1 MEKVKQPDLA
11 GSWYPDNPAELS
23 EDLEEYFNQ
32 VPSQNISGDLVG
44 LISPHAGYRFSG
56 PVAAY
61 SYKLLKDGEIKTVI
75 VLAPSHR
82 HPFLGASL
90 YDKGPYLT
98 PLGQIPVDRE
108 FAGAI
113 KAQSNLIGFHENAH
127 HNENS
132 LELQLPFLQHI
143 LGNFQ
148 LVPILLGHPNDL
160 EVYQE
165 IAQAIEDVCRDK
177 KTLLVASSDL
187 SHFHPYK
194 TAEAKDKIVADYVRS
209 YDPEGLYHALMQG
222 KCEACGGGAI
232 ITAMLA
238 AKQLGANQATVLHY
252 ANSGDVSFDRSSVVG
267 YMAAALYQTKQV

>member
-11 GSWYPDNPAELS
+11 GSWYPDNPAVLS
-23 EDLEEYFNQ
+23 RDLEKYFNQ
-32 VPSQNISGDLVG
+32 VPRQNISGDLVG

-56 PVAAY
+56 AVAAY
-61 SYKLLKDGEIKTVI
+61 AYKLLEGSEIKTVI

-82 HPFLGASL
+82 HPFRGASL

-98 PLGQIPVDRE
+98 PLGEIPVDRE
-108 FAGAI
+108 LAGAI
-113 KAQSNLIGFHENAH
+113 KALCNLIGFHENAH

-143 LGNFQ
+143 LGDFL

-160 EVYQE
+160 EVYQQ
-165 IAQAIEDVCRDK
+165 IAQAIVEVCKDK
-177 KTLLVASSDL
+177 KVILVASSDL

-194 TAEAKDKIVADYVRS
+194 KAQDLDNIVADYVRS
-209 YDPEGLYHALMQG
+209 YDPEGLYHALTRG
-222 KCEACGGGAI
+222 KCEACGSGAI
-232 ITAMLA
+232 ITAMFA
-238 AKQLGANQATVLHY
+238 AKQLGADQATVLHY
-252 ANSGDVSFDRSSVVG
+252 ANSGDVSLDRSSVVG